1 MQRQRC
7 FRTDSHDVET
17 CSKLCAPNEGMS
29 IGSLTNPPVC
39 PHPATG
45 LRATAFPRPIDP
57 DDLRQVDSPG
67 ICTVEIADLEWSQIE
82 WGRNPALHVRRA
94 KKTSSRC
101 NQTNCACCTS
111 CSVGPARNCGRSGK
125 LTVVCREYVAWSR
138 RALLT
143 PLEITWENLA
153 TYAT

>member
-67 ICTVEIADLEWSQIE
+67 IRTVEIADLEWSQIE

-101 NQTNCACCTS
+101 CMLHELQRGAGAQLWTIWKTHCRMSRVCCVEPP
-111 CSVGPARNCGRSGK
+111 CFVD
-125 LTVVCREYVAWSR
+125 
-138 RALLT
+138 T
-143 PLEITWENLA
+143 P
-153 TYAT
+153 